1 MVYRPAIS
9 QPRVLLVVSHPAV
22 GSGVETLLR
31 MERRYDVRR
40 VARLADAVRM
50 ARAWPADAALV
61 DASMVRPGDR
71 LALGV
76 PAMVLAGAEA
86 EGGPAARSLDDARG
100 WVPKDAPASELVAAV
115 ERLLTGAR
123 GGAAGSLAL
132 FAVGVLLVVLL
143 GLFVYLLWLAL
154 V

>member
-1 MVYRPAIS
+1 MVYRPAIG

-31 MERRYDVRR
+31 LERRYDVRR
-40 VARLADAVRM
+40 VARLADAVRI
-50 ARAWPADAALV
+50 ARSWPADAALV
-61 DASMVRPGDR
+61 DASILPPGDR
-71 LALGV
+71 LSLGV

-86 EGGPAARSLDDARG
+86 DGGPAARSLDDARG
-100 WVPKDAPASELVAAV
+100 WVRKDAAATELVAAV

-123 GGAAGSLAL
+123 QSAAGSLAV
-132 FAVGVLLVVLL
+132 FAVGVLVVVLEGLL
-143 GLFVYLLWLAL
+143 GYLLWLAL

>member
-1 MVYRPAIS
+1 MYRPAIG

-31 MERRYDVRR
+31 LERRYDVRR

-50 ARAWPADAALV
+50 ARSWPADAALV
-61 DASMVRPGDR
+61 DAAMIPRGDR
-71 LALGV
+71 LSLGV

-86 EGGPAARSLDDARG
+86 EGAPAVRSLDDPRG
-100 WVPKDAPASELVAAV
+100 WVPKDAPAAELVAAV
-115 ERLLTGAR
+115 ERLLTNATQ
-123 GGAAGSLAL
+123 GAAGSLAL
-132 FAVGVLLVVLL
+132 FAVGVLVVVLV
-143 GLFVYLLWLAL
+143 GLFAYLLWLAL